1 MGISIKPRPKDK
13 NIGKDAKKAKKK
25 YDKENRYETGPYKE
39 DPTEEKH
46 RLLKDGKRDEK
57 AGGGEVGMAALLATI
72 AKLASK
78 NKKRTKK
85 AGGGKMGK
93 RVKAMGG
100 KKVGTGKRVKA
111 MKGKRV
117 KAMGGTTM
125 KGKRVKARGGMTM
138 KGMKKK

>member
-13 NIGKDAKKAKKK
+13 NIGKKAKELKK
-25 YDKENRYETGPYKE
+25 KHDKENRYETGPYKE

-46 RLLKDGKRDEK
+46 RLLKD
-57 AGGGEVGMAALLATI
+57 
-72 AKLASK
+72 
-78 NKKRTKK
+78 KK
-85 AGGGKMGK
+85 AKGGP
-93 RVKAMGG
+93 V
-100 KKVGTGKRVKA
+100 TKRVKA

-117 KAMGGTTM
+117 KAMGGKTM

>member
-13 NIGKDAKKAKKK
+13 NIGKKAKELKK
-25 YDKENRYETGPYKE
+25 KHDKENRYETGPYKE

-46 RLLKDGKRDEK
+46 RLLKD
-57 AGGGEVGMAALLATI
+57 
-72 AKLASK
+72 
-78 NKKRTKK
+78 KK
-85 AGGGKMGK
+85 AKGGPVTK
-93 RVKAMGG
+93 RVKAM
-100 KKVGTGKRVKA
+100 KGKRVKA

-117 KAMGGTTM
+117 KAMGGKTM

>member
-13 NIGKDAKKAKKK
+13 NIGKDAKKTKKK
-25 YDKENRYETGPYKE
+25 YDKKQPRHETGPYKE

-46 RLLKDGKRDEK
+46 RLLKD
-57 AGGGEVGMAALLATI
+57 
-72 AKLASK
+72 
-78 NKKRTKK
+78 KK
-85 AGGGKMGK
+85 AKGGPVTKRVKAMKGK
-93 RVKAMGG
+93 RVKAM
-100 KKVGTGKRVKA
+100 KGKRVKA